1 MKGTTWCVNEP
12 AGISLPKAAGA
23 FLSAPV
29 NGVSGRKS
37 KPAPSKQSRRRVQRN
52 GITTTP
58 DGTSSWSWGGQV
70 IVAGRA
76 RQWGGNAT
84 LSFTI
89 YEGTSSEQGSQR
101 ILLRSASGWAGLT
114 KNPIFPVPN
123 QLQRNQSHDA
133 PAS

>member
-70 IVAGRA
+70 IVAGGGGG
-76 RQWGGNAT
+76 WGG
-84 LSFTI
+84 
-89 YEGTSSEQGSQR
+89 EGTPSLFIFKGGANEQGTPR
-101 ILLRSASGWAGLT
+101 GFFRSASGLGGVGQKPT
-114 KNPIFPVPN
+114 FSCPPHI
-123 QLQRNQSHDA
+123 QTQ
-133 PAS
+133 